1 MAEYKQFD
9 RQYRMAAG
17 PPGQTGFEV
26 GEMKDPTD
34 IPLNVEF
41 SFEKTDLE
49 TQNNGRVTIWNLN
62 KSHLAVLNQ
71 KNCLV
76 SFRAGYGNQ
85 LPLIF
90 AGSVTYA
97 STEQDGANERT
108 EIELVDNLI
117 AIRDTY
123 VSVSYNG
130 TVNWKKILTDSAAQ
144 MGVAISF
151 SHNAT
156 FKDVPNGFSF
166 VGPAKDILNKACNC
180 CGLSWSIQNGVLQIK
195 KPGDTMSREVFLLD
209 ANSGLIGI
217 PKRVVAA
224 QDDAGNVT
232 QYGWEVKYFLNGAI
246 NVNDYVKLES
256 KKVSGYFMVQSV
268 QLTGSNR
275 SGDWICTAKLLEV
288 KG

>member
-17 PPGQTGFEV
+17 PPGGTGFEIGAV
-26 GEMKDPTD
+26 DDPAQ

-41 SFEKTDLE
+41 SFEKTDLT
-49 TQNNGRVTIWNLN
+49 TQNTGRLTIWNLN
-62 KSHLAVLNQ
+62 KNHLAVLNQ
-71 KNCLV
+71 KNCLI

-90 AGSVTYA
+90 AGTVTYA
-97 STEQDGANERT
+97 ATEMDGANERT
-108 EIELVDNLI
+108 EIELIDNLI

-123 VSVSYNG
+123 VSVAYNG
-130 TVNWKKILTDSAAQ
+130 TVSWKKILTDSAAQ
-144 MGVAISF
+144 MGVALSF
-151 SHNAT
+151 SHNAKFT
-156 FKDVPNGFSF
+156 NVQNGFSF
-166 VGPAKDILNKACNC
+166 VGPAKNILDKACKC
-180 CGLSWSIQNGVLQIK
+180 CGLSWSIQNGILQIK
-195 KPGDTMSREVFLLD
+195 RPGDTMSREVFVLN
-209 ANSGLIGI
+209 ATSGLLGI
-217 PKRVVAA
+217 PKRIVLA

-232 QYGWEVKYFLNGAI
+232 QYGWEVSYFLNGAI

-256 KKVSGYFMVQSV
+256 KRASGFFTIQAVQF
-268 QLTGSNR
+268 TGSNR